1 MAFKNYIK
9 YWKDAQRYVLS
20 KILFFLLFSFS
31 FLLSEKNRDQ
41 DSKLCICFFRILKPA
56 YANPGYAV
64 VTQSNSHHP
73 IKNPNPVSESK
84 SHLSR
89 ILHHSALQ
97 SKPPSATNSARN
109 AYPQRIPIVP
119 QPIQRRNHYPQG
131 TEIPKPNIKLSLCF
145 FFSFSQL
152 FSSFFSYLHNG
163 RA

>member
-89 ILHHSALQ
+89 ILPGFSIT
-97 SKPPSATNSARN
+97 PPSNPSRHPPQTQQETLIRSESPLSHSQFN
-109 AYPQRIPIVP
+109 AEIIIRKEPKSQSRI
-119 QPIQRRNHYPQG
+119 
-131 TEIPKPNIKLSLCF
+131 
-145 FFSFSQL
+145 
-152 FSSFFSYLHNG
+152 
-163 RA
+163 